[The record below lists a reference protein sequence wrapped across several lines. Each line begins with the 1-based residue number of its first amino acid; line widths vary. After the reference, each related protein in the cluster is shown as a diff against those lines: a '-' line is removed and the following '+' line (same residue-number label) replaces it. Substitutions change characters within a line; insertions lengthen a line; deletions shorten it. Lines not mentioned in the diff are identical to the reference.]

1 MHVLTAQPILS
12 RPTPNIANISIEHVI
27 GAVKKAGNTSV
38 CAILYIFATGT
49 HDVLLTEANHQGVA
63 GNGCHNWLF
72 GNSFSGILDNFE
84 LDSPLFYAYQGAG
97 LLEVSGGVPGVAAC
111 NKYVQK
117 MAALRNGHYLST

>member
-1 MHVLTAQPILS
+1 MYCSQK
-12 RPTPNIANISIEHVI
+12 PTIKEWQAMDATI
-27 GAVKKAGNTSV
+27 G
-38 CAILYIFATGT
+38 C
-49 HDVLLTEANHQGVA
+49 
-63 GNGCHNWLF
+63 F